1 MICNIRLYKLNWL
14 DLVNSKTLSLLSTN
28 IAVNRLTSWL
38 NVGSRHTKPS
48 SKNCWRT
55 TSASPPL
62 ACNSGHIVALELSTN
77 ASWEEIPLH
86 TTGWQSS
93 ILVIQ
98 IGISLDSRATD
109 TEKDKTSF
117 DKHFH
122 TNKNVSDKQLQ
133 KALVSKEIFL
143 SFSVYLLVHWTAN
156 QLEPAHSP
164 QKLVVKAFLFF
175 SYEKSHLM
183 FTVLSGHGNF
193 LSWWY
198 QI

>member
-77 ASWEEIPLH
+77 ACVRGDTSPYHRVAVVYTRHSNRDIIRLN
-86 TTGWQSS
+86 GRQ
-93 ILVIQ
+93 IQ
-98 IGISLDSRATD
+98 NKIKHHLTNIFTQTRMCLINSCKRHWCQKSFSFLSL
-109 TEKDKTSF
+109 F
-117 DKHFH
+117 
-122 TNKNVSDKQLQ
+122 
-133 KALVSKEIFL
+133 IFL
-143 SFSVYLLVHWTAN
+143 CTEQPIN
-156 QLEPAHSP
+156 
-164 QKLVVKAFLFF
+164 
-175 SYEKSHLM
+175 
-183 FTVLSGHGNF
+183 
-193 LSWWY
+193 
-198 QI
+198 